1 MSMWTTDPCTSEI
14 LCLQLFL
21 VLLCFVY
28 PTQLPSFLP
37 TPGSPGLL
45 EIGEPLITPSCSSHG
60 EPDSSLCSWP
70 KGDENSNGHPK
81 QSCRDLWETSL
92 SAGSNT
98 AALNGSGVTVRRR
111 PPLFYGLAPQT
122 AGLPWSFPHG
132 WQPLWEL
139 AHALA
144 TLPSIPHRASSQ
156 QMWVIWMFPLP
167 KCSFQGPLGFQG
179 PLLTIMTDIL
189 SISCLPVGSG
199 NFENSMDEFV
209 KFWSK
214 FRARMNTC

>member
-1 MSMWTTDPCTSEI
+1 MSMWTTDPYTSEI

-70 KGDENSNGHPK
+70 KGDENSNGHLK

-92 SAGSNT
+92 NAGSNT
-98 AALNGSGVTVRRR
+98 AALNGSRVTVSRRQY
-111 PPLFYGLAPQT
+111 LFYGLASTDGWPPMVVPPWMTVTLRACSRTRHAPEHSTQGKFSADLSDLNVSPPQVFFSRAIWIPGAT
-122 AGLPWSFPHG
+122 ANHNDWHSFHFLPSCWEWKFWKLHG
-132 WQPLWEL
+132 WICQVL
-139 AHALA
+139 
-144 TLPSIPHRASSQ
+144 I
-156 QMWVIWMFPLP
+156 
-167 KCSFQGPLGFQG
+167 
-179 PLLTIMTDIL
+179 
-189 SISCLPVGSG
+189 
-199 NFENSMDEFV
+199 
-209 KFWSK
+209 
-214 FRARMNTC
+214 